1 MVHVVCSLVLQ
12 VLCQI
17 NDTQIL
23 LHVSCGNVSDPSWN
37 GCGEET
43 NLKVSSTLCAA
54 STQDLVN
61 FFLEALLEHLIC
73 LVQDDSLEGRE
84 INISALDMVKNST
97 ASTNKEVDTT
107 AEGSGL
113 IFDIDATVDGERVE
127 LVGMVLQLRKLVLN
141 LFAN

>member
-1 MVHVVCSLVLQ
+1 
-12 VLCQI
+12 
-17 NDTQIL
+17 
-23 LHVSCGNVSDPSWN
+23 
-37 GCGEET
+37 
-43 NLKVSSTLCAA
+43 
-54 STQDLVN
+54 
-61 FFLEALLEHLIC
+61 
-73 LVQDDSLEGRE
+73 
-84 INISALDMVKNST
+84 MVKNST